1 MGGEGKTS
9 FRNLKMKY
17 ESECEAI
24 IYFSFF
30 LKIVKVDV
38 CEIFL
43 KKSGKTP
50 EYGEKKANKRCLQ
63 GSVGTGDE
71 KVMKK

>member
-1 MGGEGKTS
+1 MERKREREREREREE
-9 FRNLKMKY
+9 RNNIPKK
-17 ESECEAI
+17 
-24 IYFSFF
+24 
-30 LKIVKVDV
+30 
-38 CEIFL
+38 IFL